1 MNEITDIRQR
11 DSGLTSTASNDRS
24 VGKVAM
30 EAIQRRIEDLQQ
42 CCKLVLQSSS
52 QEVDADESVHKH
64 ADESVHKLRVSLR
77 RTIAALEFFRE
88 WVPGHRFQKT
98 RASFKKLLG
107 RAGNVRDLDL
117 MIIKLRSDPSRGAKK
132 LLYKLSKDRDRLQQP
147 LLHLGN
153 KYSADHF
160 VSDLI
165 AHLFPS
171 TDQQEDPIW
180 SSAYGPW
187 AIDRIQKQAEQFMH
201 RAVQTNSDNKSL
213 HRLRIIGKK
222 LRYGLELLE
231 PIMPDVLASPVYAQL
246 KEIQALLGEIH
257 DLTVRKSALKI
268 YRNRSQRKFIRDFI
282 DQQIRKDK
290 VELKTLL
297 ARWNRTW
304 SFGQLSAFERNLRTL
319 LRVDCRNESID

>member
-24 VGKVAM
+24 VGKVAV
-30 EAIQRRIEDLQQ
+30 EAIQRRIEDLQK
-42 CCKLVLQSSS
+42 CSKLVLQSSS
-52 QEVDADESVHKH
+52 QEVD

-98 RASFKKLLG
+98 RASLKKLLG
-107 RAGNVRDLDL
+107 RAGNARDLDL
-117 MIIKLRSDPSRGAKK
+117 MIIKLRSNPSRGAKK
-132 LLYKLSKDRDRLQQP
+132 LLYKLTKDRDRLQQP

-213 HRLRIIGKK
+213 HRLRILGKK

-231 PIMPDVLASPVYAQL
+231 PILPDVLASPVYAQL

>member
-1 MNEITDIRQR
+1 
-11 DSGLTSTASNDRS
+11 
-24 VGKVAM
+24 M
-30 EAIQRRIEDLQQ
+30 EAIQRRIEDLQKCFKRVSQ
-42 CCKLVLQSSS
+42 PSS

-77 RTIAALEFFRE
+77 RAIAALEFFRE
-88 WVPGHRFQKT
+88 GVPGHRFQKT

-231 PIMPDVLASPVYAQL
+231 PILPDVLASPVYAQL

-297 ARWNRTW
+297 DRWNRTW
-304 SFGQLSAFERNLRTL
+304 SSGQLSAFERNLRTL